1 LEAHDLDNECENHE
15 QDQLQQDR
23 NSLDELM
30 EQIQK
35 LRATTSFPGGSMVET
50 AGSIRTSIMMNAR
63 HTYELAAQT
72 DSEKFLQIGDQPF
85 AFEHDFR
92 IDPIQ
97 SVQVIAVLRSKPEDI
112 LA

>member
-1 LEAHDLDNECENHE
+1 LEAHDLDNEGEHHD
-15 QDQLQQDR
+15 QDQLQQDK
-23 NSLDELM
+23 NYLDELT

-35 LRATTSFPGGSMVET
+35 LRAATSFPGGSMIET
-50 AGSIRTSIMMNAR
+50 AGSIRMNAR

-85 AFEHDFR
+85 TFEHDFR

-97 SVQVIAVLRSKPEDI
+97 SAQVIAVLRSKPEDI